1 MNARPHLV
9 EELLARP
16 QQFSLVQVTR
26 LLHVF
31 FGASMRFQDFL
42 VERVRIRPHLSLA
55 FPPHDVVDLCWM
67 DRDGRPLREP
77 VPDESPRFLLTVSM
91 LGLYGASSPL
101 PTFYVEDLLAE
112 EREDLS
118 AGRDF
123 LDIINS
129 RFYELFLHAGW
140 FRYRPMYAVTE
151 QGEHTL
157 ARQMLALGGLAGADD
172 EIVPYR
178 RSRILPFIGLLSLF
192 PRSAMGLQAFLRGL
206 LGCACRVIECTD
218 GLSPVPAEQR
228 LRLGRASNT
237 LGEDSVLGAF
247 VHDRTGR
254 IRICL
259 HHLSH
264 EQMVR
269 FASPEGRGLILEI
282 VDFYCP
288 EPLDADI
295 LLSVDAPGMQG
306 SRLGP
311 SCDGSAA
318 WNRLGQDTWLGRE
331 SRFAADEASAR
342 PEGAGHAFL
351 RGARWR

>member
-1 MNARPHLV
+1 MSAQSPLI
-9 EELLARP
+9 EELFTHP

-26 LLHVF
+26 LLHSF
-31 FGASMRFQDFL
+31 FGSSMRFQDFL

-67 DRDGRPLREP
+67 DKDGRPLRDP
-77 VPDESPRFLLTVSM
+77 SPDEPARFLLTVSM
-91 LGLYGASSPL
+91 LGLYGACSPL

-112 EREDLS
+112 ERDDLS

-151 QGEHTL
+151 QGEQTL
-157 ARQMLALGGLAGADD
+157 VQQMLALGGLAGADD
-172 EIVPYR
+172 EVISHR
-178 RSRILPFIGLLSLF
+178 RSRLLPFIGLLSLF

-206 LGCACRVIECTD
+206 LNCACTVLECTD

-228 LRLGRASNT
+228 LQLGRANSM
-237 LGEDSVLGAF
+237 LGEDSVLGSQ

-259 HHLSH
+259 QHLSH

-269 FASPEGRGLILEI
+269 FASPEGCAIIQEI
-282 VDFYCP
+282 IDFYCP
-288 EPLDADI
+288 EPLSADI
-295 LLSVDAPGMQG
+295 LLSADTSRFKGI
-306 SRLGP
+306 RLGSSRDASP
-311 SCDGSAA
+311 S
-318 WNRLGQDTWLGRE
+318 WNRLGQDTWLGTE
-331 SRFAADEASAR
+331 SHFRADAASAR
-342 PEGAGHAFL
+342 PEGAGRAFL
-351 RGARWR
+351 RGVRWR